1 MNPDDLVTIHLAA
14 PREKFWGVLLA
25 LTPAGVTVRGVALES
40 FEDYLRQTGRAEP
53 PLLGAVTAFFPAHR
67 LDRVELD
74 ETAGAVEGLG
84 ARFRRVT
91 GRDPR
96 AELLGATRGAG
107 LEARR

>member
-1 MNPDDLVTIHLAA
+1 VKPDDLVTVYLGS

-40 FEDYLRQTGRAEP
+40 FEDWMRQAARSDPA
-53 PLLGAVTAFFPAHR
+53 LLGAATVFFPAHR

-74 ETAGAVEGLG
+74 ESSGAVEGLG
-84 ARFRRVT
+84 ARFRRLT

-96 AELLGATRGAG
+96 AELAGSEDPGASSIS
-107 LEARR
+107 